1 MQNTTKALLLSSL
14 LLFSAGNAISDE
26 SSSEQP
32 MIKPF
37 LLEKSYFEGKGLT
50 KGDHAEFDGEGIS
63 SDKPPVPFSTHAFH
77 VGKIMV
83 SIYESEPTKVYI
95 DGMPF
100 DEYVQILEGR
110 LILTTD
116 DGKSYEFKAG
126 DSLMVPQGFKGY
138 WEMPEKYRELII
150 INTDYGETSAEGS

>member
-1 MQNTTKALLLSSL
+1 MKNTTKALLLSSL
-14 LLFSAGNAISDE
+14 LFFSTGNAISGE
-26 SSSEQP
+26 ASSTQTI
-32 MIKPF
+32 IKPF
-37 LLEKSYFEGKGLT
+37 TLEKSFFEGKGLT

-100 DEYVQILEGR
+100 DEFVQILEGR

-116 DGKSYEFKAG
+116 DGKSYEFETG

-150 INTDYGETSAEGS
+150 INTDYSKASAEKS

>member
-1 MQNTTKALLLSSL
+1 MQKPT
-14 LLFSAGNAISDE
+14 E
-26 SSSEQP
+26 SSSEQLI
-32 MIKPF
+32 IKPF
-37 LLEKSYFEGKGLT
+37 LLEKSFFDGKGLT

-63 SDKPPVPFSTHAFH
+63 SDAAPVPFSTHAFH

-83 SIYESEPTKVYI
+83 SIYESEPTKVRI
-95 DGMPF
+95 DGLPF

-116 DGKSYEFKAG
+116 DGKSQEFKTG
-126 DSLMVPQGFKGY
+126 ESLMVPQGFKGY

-150 INTDYGETSAEGS
+150 INTDYDEANADDS